1 MNKSNKN
8 KIINNN
14 NYVSEKD
21 KFYRIKSNILGTS
34 LVHVSGFNNDYIEYT
49 VNIKTDYSKWS
60 LKKKYEDFYK
70 LNNSLVTIFPE
81 IKNLFPP
88 KKFFFKNS
96 ESTTKERVKCFKKYL
111 KLIFKKIN
119 IFEFEDIINFIF
131 LEKGIIGLI
140 IKKYNMLK
148 IYEENKIYCS
158 LKKAFNSKKNN
169 KEENQSNNQEEENF
183 EYLNHDNYY
192 NAILDFEKKRQM
204 SFEWD
209 EPSSVTPNTFV
220 IREFLHNLSE
230 NIENKAD
237 IIQNFENFLQ
247 SQNKWIK
254 FREKEIKELFIGFYE
269 DSEDNE
275 KEEFNRTRLYERR
288 DNKAKTS
295 LFEWSDEKLDVD
307 DDEKEQRIPGLFQ
320 QIGDFGNN
328 VFAAV
333 GSLDLLEKLLN
344 IEYNPDYEIY
354 ITIYKSMNIFEY
366 KYMKLNDLIKNN
378 IGGNKTNVKAMKLIH
393 LIFKDIKYKDYKE
406 EILTDKDVY
415 KQYQNYSQNFS
426 E

>member
-1 MNKSNKN
+1 MNKINKN
-8 KIINNN
+8 KILNSNNH
-14 NYVSEKD
+14 VSEKD

-34 LVHVSGFNNDYIEYT
+34 LVHVSGFNKDYIEYT

-81 IKNLFPP
+81 MKNIFPP
-88 KKFFFKNS
+88 KKLFFKNS

-148 IYEENKIYCS
+148 IDEENKIYCS
-158 LKKAFNSKKNN
+158 LKKAFNRKKDN
-169 KEENQSNNQEEENF
+169 KGQDQSNNQEEEHF

-204 SFEWD
+204 SFDWD
-209 EPSSVTPNTFV
+209 EPSSITPNTFV

-269 DSEDNE
+269 DSEDND
-275 KEEFNRTRLYERR
+275 KEEFNRTRAYERR

-295 LFEWSDEKLDVD
+295 LFEWSDEKFDID
-307 DDEKEQRIPGLFQ
+307 DDEVEQRIPGLFQ
-320 QIGDFGNN
+320 QIGDFENN

-378 IGGNKTNVKAMKLIH
+378 IGGNKINVKAMKLIY
-393 LIFKDIKYKDYKE
+393 LIFNDIKYQDYKE

>member
-1 MNKSNKN
+1 MNKINKN
-8 KIINNN
+8 KILNSNNH
-14 NYVSEKD
+14 VSEKD

-34 LVHVSGFNNDYIEYT
+34 LVHVSGFNKDYIEYT

-81 IKNLFPP
+81 MKNIFPP
-88 KKFFFKNS
+88 KKLFFKNS

-148 IYEENKIYCS
+148 IDEENKIYCS
-158 LKKAFNSKKNN
+158 LKKAFNRKKDN
-169 KEENQSNNQEEENF
+169 KDQDQSNNQEEEHF

-204 SFEWD
+204 SFDWD
-209 EPSSVTPNTFV
+209 EPSSITPNTFV

-269 DSEDNE
+269 DSEDND
-275 KEEFNRTRLYERR
+275 KEEFNRTRAYERR

-295 LFEWSDEKLDVD
+295 LFEWSDEKFDID
-307 DDEKEQRIPGLFQ
+307 DDEVEQRIPGLFQ
-320 QIGDFGNN
+320 QIGDFENN

-378 IGGNKTNVKAMKLIH
+378 IGGNKINVKAMKLIY
-393 LIFKDIKYKDYKE
+393 LIFNDIKYQDYKE

>member
-1 MNKSNKN
+1 MNKINKN
-8 KIINNN
+8 KILNKNNH
-14 NYVSEKD
+14 VSEKD

-34 LVHVSGFNNDYIEYT
+34 LVHVSGFNKDYIEYT

-81 IKNLFPP
+81 IKNIFPP
-88 KKFFFKNS
+88 KKLFFKNS

-148 IYEENKIYCS
+148 IDEENNIYCS
-158 LKKAFNSKKNN
+158 LKKAFNRKKD
-169 KEENQSNNQEEENF
+169 KKGQDQSNNQEEENL

-204 SFEWD
+204 SFDWD
-209 EPSSVTPNTFV
+209 EPSSITPNTFV

-269 DSEDNE
+269 DSEDND
-275 KEEFNRTRLYERR
+275 KEEFNRTRAYERR

-295 LFEWSDEKLDVD
+295 LFEWSDEKFDID
-307 DDEKEQRIPGLFQ
+307 DDEVEQRIPGLFQ
-320 QIGDFGNN
+320 QIGDFENN

-378 IGGNKTNVKAMKLIH
+378 IGGNKINVKAMKLIY
-393 LIFKDIKYKDYKE
+393 LIFNDIKYQDYKE